1 MRIYS
6 PQLGRDFSKSL
17 TFLEGNNSQERTTIL
32 AAPRLWEERGRA
44 GKKHRL
50 QILVLEENSH
60 MSSG

>member
-32 AAPRLWEERGRA
+32 AAPRLWEERAGLGRNM
-44 GKKHRL
+44 GSK
-50 QILVLEENSH
+50 S
-60 MSSG
+60 